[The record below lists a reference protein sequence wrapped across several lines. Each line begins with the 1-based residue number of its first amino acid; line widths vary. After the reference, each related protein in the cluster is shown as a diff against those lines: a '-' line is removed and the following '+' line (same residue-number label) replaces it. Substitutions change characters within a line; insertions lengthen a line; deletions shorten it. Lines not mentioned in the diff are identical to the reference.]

1 MRNIPTS
8 EITQFLSELA
18 MLLQSNHSCQEALKI
33 IQHEQDIR
41 AVSHLIATV
50 HRDVEHGLSLADSL
64 AKYPQYLEPF
74 LVTMLRDEENL
85 VTTLFKIVEYREAI
99 AVSTTDLA
107 HRLRTSLNYFLIV
120 LAMCLTL
127 MVPMLVYVIPVY
139 ADMFK
144 GRGGYLPSI
153 TQSAIMLSEGF
164 IAYGWLISG
173 SILIVGSWWW
183 IQRRSV
189 ILYVP
194 LVGRLYRKIVLVRFL
209 RTCAFMLSNHTS
221 LVQALQTSAQVVHN
235 PTYAKFLRQLI
246 DQVIAGTTLAEAL
259 LKQPAFPAKVAHA
272 AMIGT
277 QAHQLDK
284 QFIKLAEVYTQQLH
298 QAIGPTI
305 KFLNLIAIV
314 SIGALPGWSFLAVY
328 SPFFYMCASI

>member
-1 MRNIPTS
+1 
-8 EITQFLSELA
+8 
-18 MLLQSNHSCQEALKI
+18 
-33 IQHEQDIR
+33 
-41 AVSHLIATV
+41 
-50 HRDVEHGLSLADSL
+50 
-64 AKYPQYLEPF
+64 
-74 LVTMLRDEENL
+74 MLRDEEKL
-85 VTTLFKIVEYREAI
+85 ATTLFKIAEYHEAM
-99 AVSTTDLA
+99 AVSTTHLA
-107 HRLRTSLNYFLIV
+107 YRLRTALSHFVTIFAIL
-120 LAMCLTL
+120 LTL
-127 MVPMLVYVIPVY
+127 MVPILVYVIPVY

-144 GRGGYLPSI
+144 SLGGNLPSI
-153 TQSAIMLSEGF
+153 TQSAVMLSEGF

-183 IQRRSV
+183 IQRRRV

-209 RTCAFMLSNHTS
+209 RTYAFMLSNHAS
-221 LVQALQTSAQVVHN
+221 LVEALQASAQAVHN

-246 DQVIAGTTLAEAL
+246 DQVTAGTTLAEAL

-328 SPFFYMCASI
+328 SPFFYMCATI